1 MLDLSNKT
9 LKEIFL
15 ENGMKES
22 EIDTHESDLY
32 VLVNDISKKVIDQY
46 EFKNNVTTF
55 KSNTDKQLWYD
66 IPFGYMPEH
75 YQNRFKK

>member
-1 MLDLSNKT
+1 MKKT

-32 VLVNDISKKVIDQY
+32 VLVNDISKKIVNEY

-55 KSNTDKQLWYD
+55 KSQIDNKLWYD
-66 IPFGYMPEH
+66 IPFGDFE
-75 YQNRFKK
+75 NFIKEKK